1 MQPGPPLCAVGL
13 AAGAQHERVPTSAAA
28 PLGDVVC
35 NCLPMPRYPYLS
47 CAPPARR
54 EMSPLEEVLAT
65 ALGSSQLNLR
75 RLTLMA
81 KEIEQ
86 AMEREAKQI
95 ERLEFAMQ
103 KAQGDVAYYQTL
115 QRMVDDMQ
123 RRR

>member
-1 MQPGPPLCAVGL
+1 
-13 AAGAQHERVPTSAAA
+13 
-28 PLGDVVC
+28 
-35 NCLPMPRYPYLS
+35 
-47 CAPPARR
+47 
-54 EMSPLEEVLAT
+54 MSPLEEVLAT